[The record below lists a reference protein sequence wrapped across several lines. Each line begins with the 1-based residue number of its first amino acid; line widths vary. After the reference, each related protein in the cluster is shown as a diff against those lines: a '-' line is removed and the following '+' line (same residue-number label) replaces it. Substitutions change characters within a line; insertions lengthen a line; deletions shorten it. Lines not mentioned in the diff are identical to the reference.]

1 VRKILYSF
9 GALFALA
16 TAAFADDNV
25 STVPAWAKGDKIEP
39 MTNGRFQIFMSTIL
53 AKDTFLVDTL
63 TGKVWQLVEDKKGVL
78 LWQEMQKE

>member
-1 VRKILYSF
+1 VRNLLVYF
-9 GALFALA
+9 GALIVMA

-53 AKDTFLVDTL
+53 AKNTFLVDTV

-78 LWQEMQKE
+78 LWQEMKKE

>member
-1 VRKILYSF
+1 MRKILYSF